1 MGKEITITI
10 DGKVCECQ
18 EGEFIL
24 NVARAN
30 DIYIPA
36 ICYLTKC
43 SPTLACRLCLVE
55 IDGKQAYGC
64 NAKAKDGMNVSV
76 HTDNIAVERK
86 SIMQV
91 YDINHPLQ
99 CGVCDQSG
107 ECELQNYTLDI
118 KVDSQ
123 QYAIQDTH
131 RPTSDWGLRKYD
143 PGLCIVCERCVTVC
157 KDMVGDAAIK
167 TVPRGGEALSKE
179 LKETTPKDTY
189 AMWNKLQKSI
199 IGAVDGDGYEC
210 SDCGECTA
218 VCPVGALVGTDF
230 QYTSNAWELR
240 KVPATCSHCSNGC
253 MIYYDVKHTSIDN
266 PEEKI
271 YRVTNEIHYNSLCG
285 AGRYG
290 YDFQNDADRDAE
302 AFEKAI
308 NAIKDAGTIKFTS
321 QITNEEALIL
331 QKIKEKYNLN
341 LVNDDALNYRKF
353 LDNYASVAGT
363 RYYSGDRED
372 VHNSNFIVTV
382 GGQLRTDSPIMRY
395 ALNNTLKMNKAAGL
409 YFHPAGDNLIES
421 LSKNIKVVNHKPLAE
436 EAVLYLVLE
445 LFANKDNLPEATKS
459 YLDSFRENRVKTV
472 TETIK
477 EKVVEKT
484 VDASTGEEV
493 EKTKMVPKK
502 VSKEVEFEY
511 SKLLDLV
518 GLDDSFY
525 DELTKLLAK
534 KDSYCMVVGSDMYAH
549 PRATNLAKLV
559 ALVDKYTDFKVVI
572 IPSDTNTLGVSQ
584 ICELDSEIKGNVVGY
599 NTKGGFTI
607 SALGDGDF
615 DIPALN
621 QQEGTFTNIN
631 KKVIPTNVAL
641 TFNGYCLNDI
651 ACSLGINAENTIDYT
666 KSLPVDRGFKAV
678 EFDSL
683 PNEFLNTIEEN
694 RGYRLDDAQVESSDD
709 VEAIAEAK
717 EFTQTVIYKANPE
730 LLFNDFTNKS
740 HQLNSE
746 VSVLASSEFMES
758 NSLSNGDKVEVSNS
772 NGKLELSIKSD
783 KYLKGDVVMIP
794 YFDSKVDADSLFDG
808 YRFSEA
814 TIKKV

>member
-1 MGKEITITI
+1 MSKNITITI

-24 NVARAN
+24 NVARAH

-36 ICYLTKC
+36 ICYLTRC

-64 NAKAKDGMNVSV
+64 NAKAKDGMNVTV
-76 HTDNIAVERK
+76 TTDNIAVERK

-107 ECELQNYTLDI
+107 ECELQNYTLDLQI
-118 KVDSQ
+118 DSQ
-123 QYAIQDTH
+123 QYAIPDVH
-131 RPTSDWGLRKYD
+131 RPTKEWGLRKYD
-143 PGLCIVCERCVTVC
+143 PGLCIVCERCVTAC
-157 KDMVGDAAIK
+157 KDMVGDSALK
-167 TVPRGGEALSKE
+167 TVPRGGEPLAKE
-179 LKETTPKDTY
+179 LKDTTPKDTY

-199 IGAVDGDGYEC
+199 IGPVDGDDYEC
-210 SDCGECTA
+210 SECGECVA
-218 VCPVGALVGTDF
+218 ACPVGALVSSDF
-230 QYTSNAWELR
+230 QYTTNAWELK

-271 YRVTNEIHYNSLCG
+271 YRVTNEVHYNSLCA

-290 YDFQNDADRDAE
+290 YDFQNDADKDAE
-302 AFEKAI
+302 AFEKAVE
-308 NAIKDAGTIKFTS
+308 AIKNAGTIKFTS

-331 QKIKEKYNLN
+331 QKIKEKLNINLIN
-341 LVNDDALNYRKF
+341 NDALNYKKF
-353 LDNYASVAGT
+353 LDNYSSVAGT
-363 RYYSGDRED
+363 RYYSGNRDD
-372 VHNSNFIVTV
+372 VHNSNFIVSV
-382 GGQLRTDSPIMRY
+382 GTQLRTDSPIMRY
-395 ALNNTLKMNKAAGL
+395 ALNNSMKMNKAAGL
-409 YFHPAGDNLIES
+409 YFHPVGDSLIES
-421 LSKNIKVVNHKPLAE
+421 LSKNMRVVNHKPLAE
-436 EAVLYLVLE
+436 EASLYLVLE
-445 LFANKDNLPEATKS
+445 LFANKDSLPADTKA
-459 YLDSFRENRVKTV
+459 YLDSLREKRVKTV

-477 EKVVEKT
+477 EKVTEKT

-493 EKTKMVPKK
+493 ETTKMVPKK

-518 GLDDSFY
+518 GLDDGFY
-525 DELTKLLAK
+525 DELEKLLAK
-534 KDSYCMVVGSDMYAH
+534 KDSYCLVVGSDLYTH
-549 PRATNLAKLV
+549 QRAENLAKLV
-559 ALVDKYTDFKVVI
+559 GLVDKYTDFKVVI

-584 ICELDSEIKGNVVGY
+584 ICTLDSESKGSIVGY
-599 NTKGGFTI
+599 NTKGDFTI

-631 KKVIPTNVAL
+631 KKVIPTNVAISFL
-641 TFNGYCLNDI
+641 GYNLNDI
-651 ACSLGINAENTIDYT
+651 ANELGINAKHTIEYT
-666 KSLPVDRGFKAV
+666 KELPTDKGYKAV

-683 PNEFLNTIEEN
+683 PNEFTNSIVEN
-694 RGYRLDDAQVESSDD
+694 RGYELDNSTTDSSDS
-709 VEAIAEAK
+709 VEQIADIKEYANAI
-717 EFTQTVIYKANPE
+717 YRANPE
-730 LLFNDFTNKS
+730 LHFNDFTNKA
-740 HQLNSE
+740 HQLSCE
-746 VSVLASSEFMES
+746 ATALASAEYMEA
-758 NSLSNGDKVEVSNS
+758 NSLSNGDRVEISS
-772 NGKLELSIKSD
+772 PKGKLTIAIKSD
-783 KYLKGDVVMIP
+783 KYLKGDVVMVP
-794 YFDSKVDADSLFDG
+794 FYDSKVDTDSLFDG